1 MRRRNLHLA
10 FSKNKA
16 PKLCAANSFPIGSK
30 KKIELPVSLKQKLKP
45 ERPVVFIKSVY
56 LHIGAYASIALAVTW
71 CVLAVNTRGCSKCLS
86 MASTTVGVHVVV
98 TFVLSEHVP
107 GYSIQPCNSPKQVL
121 KCHYS
126 TSAQFLEAQGEV
138 VPTPNPA
145 HEDWALEN

>member
-56 LHIGAYASIALAVTW
+56 LHIGAYASIALAVT
-71 CVLAVNTRGCSKCLS
+71 
-86 MASTTVGVHVVV
+86 
-98 TFVLSEHVP
+98 
-107 GYSIQPCNSPKQVL
+107 
-121 KCHYS
+121 
-126 TSAQFLEAQGEV
+126 
-138 VPTPNPA
+138 
-145 HEDWALEN
+145 